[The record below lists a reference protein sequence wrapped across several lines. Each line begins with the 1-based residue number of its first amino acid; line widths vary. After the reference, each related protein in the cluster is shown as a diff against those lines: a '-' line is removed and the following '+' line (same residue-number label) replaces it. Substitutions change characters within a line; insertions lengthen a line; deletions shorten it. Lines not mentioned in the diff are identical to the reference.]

1 MPVPLFIRQSLARL
15 TKLAWKQA
23 ISSKRPGTLTS
34 PHSTSS
40 DKVLEFVDPAS
51 VIPGLADCACR
62 PDFTDPCAY
71 HCPIK
76 LSTATARRCSRTMG
90 QPETSAIQPSQ
101 PHSRSLIQVPLDV
114 FSSVWTG
121 IVLLSLLFIYSSIG
135 SAYPPLRQL
144 PMFEMTEFEWFHWW
158 PFKTLISLICLTLV
172 VTTVRRIPFKVI
184 NYGVW
189 MIHTGI
195 ITLAIGSVWYFGTK
209 VEGQAPILRRA
220 VVIEVPGAAPVR
232 LPAVPGNSTTVHV
245 DNRIYA
251 FQISEIDPSWEILSG
266 DDAGKRAYAVSVAV
280 QDGQEF
286 FVRQLLAGYPQY
298 TEDIIRSDDPNQ
310 PMVRAKKVLGK
321 PLVNEDIT
329 LSLDYQPQKY
339 FHVVDSWALYL
350 REQGSSEWVQRPIEG
365 LPRYNDYF
373 ADRSH
378 VWLPPDMAG
387 PRPNPLDIL
396 VEPITDDPYHNIDV
410 RITSY
415 LRYAFMDQRRSPGGN
430 VLDPTAV
437 VVLRSSDGRTS
448 RAELVALDPSQNNA
462 IDGNLVF
469 QWITAE
475 EQLQTIMDVQPPA
488 LQIRVPGASIEIT
501 EPVTQLVSGD
511 PDTPFIPIEGSEFSY
526 RVRFIQDGLTITPGD
541 VISVAAVEI
550 NGPDSSFLRWV
561 CDDPRRTRDM
571 SIDVDTQTGH
581 MDILPTD
588 ERIVMEYD
596 PGHGPAP
603 MTLIGGPDDSTVR
616 LMTAFAGQEPHVQP
630 MEIGRPIDIGAGVT
644 LSLTE
649 YIARPRIEVRPA
661 IIPRSQRNRDAREQF
676 SMIRAEVNYQGAM
689 QPVWLPFH
697 MFTFQDAGH
706 SLPRMGF
713 QPTVVHLPDGKHIE
727 MIFGRRRLELPA
739 PVVLEDFVMDT
750 HVGGFTGQAI
760 SVLNWISLIRFQ
772 EQDEWGEQ
780 LHVSVNSP
788 QQFGGFSYFQSQWD
802 PPDPQSNYRGM
813 NYTVLGVGNRH
824 GVNVQLAGTC
834 LAVLGMIYAFYI
846 KPVIKRRRQQA
857 VYAQASA
864 ERAASKRAQP
874 PGAPNLELEP
884 VATLKE
890 QT

>member
-1 MPVPLFIRQSLARL
+1 
-15 TKLAWKQA
+15 
-23 ISSKRPGTLTS
+23 
-34 PHSTSS
+34 
-40 DKVLEFVDPAS
+40 
-51 VIPGLADCACR
+51 
-62 PDFTDPCAY
+62 
-71 HCPIK
+71 
-76 LSTATARRCSRTMG
+76 MG

-101 PHSRSLIQVPLDV
+101 PHSRSLIRVPFDV

-121 IVLLSLLFIYSSIG
+121 IVLLVLLFIYSSIG
-135 SAYPPLRQL
+135 SAGLWLPVSVNIFNFPDGWLQLHIRQYRG
-144 PMFEMTEFEWFHWW
+144 FEMTEFEWFHWW
-158 PFKTLISLICLTLV
+158 PFKTLIALICLTLV
-172 VTTVRRIPFKVI
+172 VTTLRRIPFKPI

-209 VEGQAPILRRA
+209 IEGQAPILRRA

-232 LPAVPGNSTTVHV
+232 LPAVPGNSVTVRSA
-245 DNRIYA
+245 DRSYA
-251 FQISEIDPSWEILSG
+251 FRIGEIDPSWEILSG
-266 DDAGKRAYAVSVAV
+266 DDAGKRAYAISVTV

-298 TEDIIRSDDPNQ
+298 TEDMVRTDNPEQ
-310 PMVRAKKVLGK
+310 PMARAVKVLGK

-387 PRPNPLDIL
+387 VRPDPLDLL
-396 VEPITDDPYHNIDV
+396 VEPLTDDPYHNIDV

-415 LRYAFMDQRRSPGGN
+415 LRYAFMDQRRSPGGSI
-430 VLDPTAV
+430 LDPTAV

-448 RAELVALDPSQNNA
+448 RAELVALDPNQNSA
-462 IDGNLVF
+462 LEGNLVF
-469 QWITAE
+469 QWITTE
-475 EQLQTIMDVQPPA
+475 EQLDTIMEVQAPA
-488 LQIRVPGASIEIT
+488 LTISVPQASIEIT
-501 EPVTQLVSGD
+501 EPVTQLSSGD

-526 RVRFIQDGLTITPGD
+526 RVRFLQDGLTIAPGD

-571 SIDVDTQTGH
+571 SMDVDAQTGH
-581 MDILPTD
+581 MENQTLPLD
-588 ERIVMEYD
+588 ERIVMEYT

-603 MTLIGGPDDSTVR
+603 MTLIGGPEESTLR
-616 LMTAFAGQEPHVQP
+616 LMTSFAGQEIRLQP
-630 MEIGRPIDIGAGVT
+630 IEIGSSIDLGAGVA
-644 LSLTE
+644 LVLTE
-649 YIARPRIEVRPA
+649 YAPRPRIEVRPA

-689 QPVWLPFH
+689 QAVWLPFH

-713 QPTVVHLPDGKHIE
+713 QPTVVHLPDGKHME
-727 MIFGRRRLELPA
+727 LIFGRRRLELPA

-750 HVGGFTGQAI
+750 HVGGFTGQAV
-760 SVLNWISLIRFQ
+760 SVLNWSSLIRFQ
-772 EQDEWGEQ
+772 TQDDWGEQ

-788 QQFGGFSYFQSQWD
+788 QEFGGFSYFQSQWD
-802 PPDPQSNYRGM
+802 PPDPQSNYRGL

-857 VYAQASA
+857 VYARVSA

-874 PGAPNLELEP
+874 TGAPEPELEP

-890 QT
+890 QA

>member
-1 MPVPLFIRQSLARL
+1 MI
-15 TKLAWKQA
+15 
-23 ISSKRPGTLTS
+23 
-34 PHSTSS
+34 
-40 DKVLEFVDPAS
+40 
-51 VIPGLADCACR
+51 
-62 PDFTDPCAY
+62 
-71 HCPIK
+71 
-76 LSTATARRCSRTMG
+76 
-90 QPETSAIQPSQ
+90 QPETFAIQPSQ
-101 PHSRSLIQVPLDV
+101 TRSRSLIRVPLDV
-114 FSSVWTG
+114 FSSIWTG
-121 IVLLSLLFIYSSIG
+121 IVLLVLLFFYSSIG
-135 SAYPPLRQL
+135 SVGLWL
-144 PMFEMTEFEWFHWW
+144 PMSLNIFNFPDTWLQLQIRQYRGFEMTEFEWFHWW
-158 PFKTLISLICLTLV
+158 PFNLLIALICITLT
-172 VTTVRRIPFKVI
+172 VTTLRRIPLKPI

-209 VEGQAPILRRA
+209 IEGQAPILRRA
-220 VVIEVPGAAPVR
+220 VVIEVPGAAPVH
-232 LPAVPGNSTTVHV
+232 LPAVPGNSTTVRV

-251 FQISEIDPSWEILSG
+251 FQIGEIDPSWEILSG
-266 DDAGKRAYAVSVAV
+266 DDAGKRAYAVNVTV
-280 QDGQEF
+280 QDGQDF
-286 FVRQLLAGYPQY
+286 FIRQLLAGYPQY

-310 PMVRAKKVLGK
+310 PMARAVKVLGK

-329 LSLDYQPQKY
+329 LSLAYQPQKY
-339 FHVVDSWALYL
+339 FHVIDSWALYL

-378 VWLPPDMAG
+378 VWLPPDVAG
-387 PRPNPLDIL
+387 PRPSPLDIL
-396 VEPITDDPYHNIDV
+396 VEPITDDPYDQIDV

-448 RAELVALDPSQNNA
+448 RAELVALDPNRNSA
-462 IDGNLVF
+462 LERNLVF

-488 LQIRVPGASIEIT
+488 LTIRVPEASIEIT
-501 EPVTQLVSGD
+501 EPVTQLALRD
-511 PDTPFIPIEGSEFSY
+511 PDTPFIPIEGTEFSY
-526 RVRFIQDGLTITPGD
+526 RVRFIENGLALEGGD
-541 VISVAAVEI
+541 VISLAAVEI

-561 CDDPRRTRDM
+561 FDDPSRSRDM
-571 SIDVDTQTGH
+571 PIDPDAPAGH
-581 MDILPTD
+581 IENQSLPLD
-588 ERIVMEYD
+588 ERIVMEYT

-616 LMTAFAGQEPHVQP
+616 LVTAFAGQGPHVQP
-630 MEIGRPIDIGAGVT
+630 MEIGRPIDIAAGVT
-644 LSLTE
+644 LALTE
-649 YIARPRIEVRPA
+649 YIARPRVEVRPV

-676 SMIRAEVNYQGAM
+676 SMIRAEVNSQGTM
-689 QPVWLPFH
+689 QPAVWLPFH
-697 MFTFQDAGH
+697 LFTFQDAGH

-713 QPTVVHLPDGKHIE
+713 QPTVVHLPDGKHME
-727 MIFGRRRLELPA
+727 LIFGRRRLELPA

-760 SVLNWISLIRFQ
+760 SVLNWSSLIRFQ
-772 EQDEWGEQ
+772 EQDDWGEQ

-788 QQFGGFSYFQSQWD
+788 QAFGGFSYFQSQWD

-857 VYAQASA
+857 VYARINA
-864 ERAASKRAQP
+864 ERAASKRTET

>member
-1 MPVPLFIRQSLARL
+1 
-15 TKLAWKQA
+15 
-23 ISSKRPGTLTS
+23 
-34 PHSTSS
+34 
-40 DKVLEFVDPAS
+40 
-51 VIPGLADCACR
+51 
-62 PDFTDPCAY
+62 
-71 HCPIK
+71 
-76 LSTATARRCSRTMG
+76 MG
-90 QPETSAIQPSQ
+90 QPETSAIKPSQ
-101 PHSRSLIQVPLDV
+101 PHSRSLIRVPFDV

-121 IVLLSLLFIYSSIG
+121 IVLLVLLFIYSSIG
-135 SAYPPLRQL
+135 SAGLWLPVSVNIFNFPDGWLQLHIRQYRG
-144 PMFEMTEFEWFHWW
+144 FEMTEFEWFHWW
-158 PFKTLISLICLTLV
+158 PFKTLIALICLTLV
-172 VTTVRRIPFKVI
+172 VTTLRRIPFKVI

-195 ITLAIGSVWYFGTK
+195 IILAIGSVWYFGTK
-209 VEGQAPILRRA
+209 VEGQAPILRRT
-220 VVIEVPGAAPVR
+220 VVIQVPGAAPVR
-232 LPAVPGNSTTVHV
+232 LPAVPGNSTTVQTA
-245 DNRIYA
+245 DRIYA

-266 DDAGKRAYAVSVAV
+266 DDAGKRAYAISVTV
-280 QDGQEF
+280 QDGQDF

-298 TEDIIRSDDPNQ
+298 TEDMVRTDNPEQ
-310 PMVRAKKVLGK
+310 PMARAVKVLGK

-396 VEPITDDPYHNIDV
+396 VEPITDDPYHNIDL

-415 LRYAFMDQRRSPGGN
+415 LRYAFMDQRRSPGGSI
-430 VLDPTAV
+430 LDPTAV

-448 RAELVALDPSQNNA
+448 RAELVALDPNHNSA
-462 IDGNLVF
+462 LDGNLVF
-469 QWITAE
+469 QWIMTE
-475 EQLQTIMDVQPPA
+475 EQLDTIMDVQAPA
-488 LQIRVPGASIEIT
+488 LTISVPQASIEIT

-511 PDTPFIPIEGSEFSY
+511 PDTPFIPIEGTEFSY

-571 SIDVDTQTGH
+571 SLDVDAQTGH
-581 MDILPTD
+581 METLPLD
-588 ERIVMEYD
+588 ERIVMAYT

-603 MTLIGGPDDSTVR
+603 MTLIGGPEESTLR
-616 LMTAFAGQEPHVQP
+616 LMTSFAGQEIHLQP
-630 MEIGRPIDIGAGVT
+630 IEIGSSIDLGAGVA
-644 LSLTE
+644 LLVTE
-649 YIARPRIEVRPA
+649 YAPRPRIEVRPA
-661 IIPRSQRNRDAREQF
+661 IIPKSQRNRDAREQF

-689 QPVWLPFH
+689 QAVWLPFH

-713 QPTVVHLPDGKHIE
+713 QPTVVHLRDGKHME
-727 MIFGRRRLELPA
+727 LIFGRRRLELPA

-750 HVGGFTGQAI
+750 HVGGFTGQAV

-772 EQDEWGEQ
+772 TQDDWGEQ

-788 QQFGGFSYFQSQWD
+788 QEFGGFSYFQSQWD
-802 PPDPQSNYRGM
+802 PPDPQSNYRGL

-857 VYAQASA
+857 VYARVSA

-874 PGAPNLELEP
+874 TGAPEPELEP

-890 QT
+890 QA